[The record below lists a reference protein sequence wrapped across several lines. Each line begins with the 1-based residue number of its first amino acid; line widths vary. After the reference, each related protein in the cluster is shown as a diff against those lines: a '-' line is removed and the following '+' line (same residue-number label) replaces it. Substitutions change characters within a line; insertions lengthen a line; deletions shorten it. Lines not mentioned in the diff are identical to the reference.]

1 MLEGLPR
8 LTRVVLVLGVLALA
22 AGASL
27 YGYRYFSKP
36 TTLTIAVG
44 SLDGE
49 GQKLIAALAAKMAS
63 TKTPVRLNVIDKGTS
78 LAATQAFAKGE
89 VDLAVVR
96 PDLGD
101 MSNARTV
108 VLVTNAVLFAIALPG
123 TKAESVEDLKGKTI
137 GVVGA
142 TINKHLIDALDKEYD
157 LTKSKT
163 HFKDLMPADIATAVK
178 SKQVQALMIVA
189 PISERYISQIRTLFP
204 RDAKQ
209 MPTLLTVDAAAIAAV
224 DHAYESF
231 DMPKGT
237 VRGSPAVPDD
247 DLTTLRV
254 PSYLVAKASVSND
267 LISDL
272 TKAIMEGRSAMV
284 SEYPL
289 LAQIAAPSTEKD
301 AAIQIHP
308 GAGAYFNGDV
318 PSIFDKYGDQFFYAS
333 MLLGMLSSAFAAVWK
348 FVLVDSDSGGRPP
361 ERLHNMTARIRQA
374 ENESDL
380 EKIEDEI
387 DDIIRKELAKSG
399 EGEVDVG
406 ALTIAL
412 SRLEYLIGQRRRALA
427 QAQRAP
433 A

>member
-1 MLEGLPR
+1 MLEHLSR
-8 LTRVVLVLGVLALA
+8 LTRVVLVVGVLAIV
-22 AGASL
+22 AGASV
-27 YGYRYFSKP
+27 YGYRYFSRP
-36 TTLTIAVG
+36 ATLTIAVG

-63 TKTPVRLNVIDKGTS
+63 GKTPIRLNVIDKGTA
-78 LAATQAFAKGE
+78 LGATEAFAKGE

-108 VLVTNAVLFAIALPG
+108 VLLTYGVLFAIALPG
-123 TKAESVEDLKGKTI
+123 VKAESFDDLKGKTI

-142 TINKHLIDALDKEYD
+142 PINKHLIAALDKEYD

-163 HFKDLMPADIATAVK
+163 QFKDLMPADIAAAVK
-178 SKQVQALMIVA
+178 AKQVQALVIVA
-189 PISERYISQIRTLFP
+189 PISDRYISQIRTMFP

-209 MPTLLTVDAAAIAAV
+209 MPTLLSVDAAAIAAV

-237 VRGSPAVPDD
+237 VRGSPAIPDD

-254 PSYLVAKASVSND
+254 PNYLVAKASVSND
-267 LISDL
+267 LIIDL
-272 TKAIMEGRSAMV
+272 TKAIMEGRSSMI
-284 SEYPL
+284 SEYPM

-308 GAGAYFNGDV
+308 GAAAYFNGDI

-333 MLLGMLSSAFAAVWK
+333 MLLGMLSSAAAAVWK
-348 FVLVDSDSGGRPP
+348 FMVVDSEGGGRPP
-361 ERLHNMTARIRQA
+361 ERLHSMTARIRQA
-374 ENESDL
+374 ESEADL
-380 EKIEDEI
+380 EAIEDEI
-387 DDIIRKELAKSG
+387 DEIIRKELAKSG
-399 EGEVDVG
+399 EGDVDVG

-412 SRLEYLIGQRRRALA
+412 SRLEYLIGQRRRSLA